1 MTEIENIVFE
11 DLKDLTEK
19 SNQIM
24 LAAKMDVLHL
34 NNPKQ
39 QIKTLG
45 LRVTALLE
53 HNEIGENDGL
63 IGLYVNI
70 GRSLKQLIK
79 LQTNSNR

>member
-24 LAAKMDVLHL
+24 LAAKMDVLHI

-45 LRVTALLE
+45 LMVNDLLE
-53 HNEIGENDGL
+53 HNENGENDVL
-63 IGLYVNI
+63 IGFYTNI
-70 GRSLKQLIK
+70 GRSIKQLIE
-79 LQTNSNR
+79 LQTKQ

>member
-1 MTEIENIVFE
+1 M
-11 DLKDLTEK
+11 
-19 SNQIM
+19 
-24 LAAKMDVLHL
+24 
-34 NNPKQ
+34 
-39 QIKTLG
+39 
-45 LRVTALLE
+45 VTALLE

>member
-11 DLKDLTEK
+11 DQKDLTEK

-24 LAAKMDVLHL
+24 LAAKMDVLHI
-34 NNPKQ
+34 NNPEQ

-45 LRVTALLE
+45 LMINALLE
-53 HNEIGENDGL
+53 HNEFGENDGL
-63 IGLYVNI
+63 IGLYFHI

-79 LQTNSNR
+79 LQTK